1 MDPIADML
9 TSIRNAQAARKETV
23 SVPYSKI
30 KMEIAKVLAKE
41 KFIKEADHKGKK
53 VNKTIDMVL
62 SYGDL
67 GQSAQS
73 KAIGAGKPAITSLKR
88 ISKPSRRIYSPSS
101 KIKKIRQG
109 FGFQILSTP
118 KGILTGKEAKREKI
132 GGEVICEVY

>member
-53 VNKTIDMVL
+53 INKMIDIVLNYDSLNRPTI
-62 SYGDL
+62 
-67 GQSAQS
+67 
-73 KAIGAGKPAITSLKR
+73 TRLKR
-88 ISKPSRRIYSPSS
+88 VSKPSRRIYSPYS

-109 FGFQILSTP
+109 FGSQILSTP
-118 KGILTGKEAKREKI
+118 KGILSGKEARREKI

>member
-23 SVPYSKI
+23 SIPYSKI
-30 KMEIAKVLAKE
+30 KMGIAKVLAKE

-53 VNKTIDMVL
+53 VKKTIDIVL
-62 SYGDL
+62 NYNNSNL
-67 GQSAQS
+67 
-73 KAIGAGKPAITSLKR
+73 PAITSLKR
-88 ISKPSRRIYSPSS
+88 VSKPSRRIYSPSS
-101 KIKKIRQG
+101 KIKKVRQG

-118 KGILTGKEAKREKI
+118 RGILSGKEARRENI